1 MNIIKGLIIKDLMNI
16 KSYKS
21 TMLILIG
28 IFSITCFMD
37 NDTSA
42 ILKTTFPMVITIIF
56 AMIGISSF
64 SYDNISKA
72 DKYILSFATKKEIV
86 KARYIYILLL
96 SIIGAIVGVVL
107 SIILQL
113 LKVDK
118 MFGLDAI
125 LLTVMTAILT
135 VLVLQSIQIPIMYKF
150 GAEKGRIIQ
159 ILLVVSIVTVV
170 SAVIVY
176 LIKILPPYSL
186 DSVKVLMK
194 YGYVIGIVVISL
206 LYFISYKISYK
217 IYLKKEF

>member
-21 TMLILIG
+21 TMIILIV
-28 IFSITCFMD
+28 IF
-37 NDTSA
+37 A
-42 ILKTTFPMVITIIF
+42 ISSFINNETANFFPMMITIVF
-56 AMIGISSF
+56 AMVGISSF
-64 SYDNISKA
+64 SYDNVSKA

-96 SIIGAIVGVVL
+96 SIIGAIVGFFI

-113 LKVDK
+113 FKV
-118 MFGLDAI
+118 GNI
-125 LLTVMTAILT
+125 LELANISLTILT
-135 VLVLQSIQIPIMYKF
+135 AVLTMLVLQTIQIPSMYKF
-150 GAEKGRIIQ
+150 GAEKGRIVQMISTLT
-159 ILLVVSIVTVV
+159 IIAVTSGAIVV
-170 SAVIVY
+170 
-176 LIKILPPYSL
+176 LIRWLPPYSL

>member
-135 VLVLQSIQIPIMYKF
+135 VIVLQSIQIPIMYKF
-150 GAEKGRIIQ
+150 GAEKVRII
-159 ILLVVSIVTVV
+159 
-170 SAVIVY
+170 
-176 LIKILPPYSL
+176 KI
-186 DSVKVLMK
+186 
-194 YGYVIGIVVISL
+194 
-206 LYFISYKISYK
+206 
-217 IYLKKEF
+217 

>member
-16 KSYKS
+16 KSYK
-21 TMLILIG
+21 TTILILIVV
-28 IFSITCFMD
+28 FSITCFMD

-96 SIIGAIVGVVL
+96 SIIGAIVGVML

-113 LKVDK
+113 LKVEK

-150 GAEKGRIIQ
+150 GAEKGRIVQ
-159 ILLVVSIVTVV
+159 MLLVISLLTVV
-170 SAVIVY
+170 SVVIVY

-186 DSVKVLMK
+186 DDIKIIMQ
-194 YGYVIGIVVISL
+194 YGYVIGIAIIAF